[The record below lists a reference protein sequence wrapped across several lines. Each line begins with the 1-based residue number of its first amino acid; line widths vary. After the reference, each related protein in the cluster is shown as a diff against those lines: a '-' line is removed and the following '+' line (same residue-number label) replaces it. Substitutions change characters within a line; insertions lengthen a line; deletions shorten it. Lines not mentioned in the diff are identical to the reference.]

1 MVGLVSDDSMRAYTL
16 SKFRHPN
23 FKWKVQFWPNII
35 TLKYLCMIFES
46 IDILCCHMVVV
57 LKVEHLEVIHLS
69 SILKRWT
76 MLAKVHPRSPPVNEM
91 DNDMDRFVQYGSLS
105 SICNK
110 LSYYVS
116 DTSSSF
122 LEVKNEIE
130 NLTVTK
136 EELYKSNLNGKK
148 LAVDGATSPHQVRDP
163 NIVKTKR
170 NPGKVAAN
178 FQKRRRCSRCKRV
191 GHTI

>member
-1 MVGLVSDDSMRAYTL
+1 
-16 SKFRHPN
+16 
-23 FKWKVQFWPNII
+23 
-35 TLKYLCMIFES
+35 
-46 IDILCCHMVVV
+46 
-57 LKVEHLEVIHLS
+57 
-69 SILKRWT
+69 

-170 NPGKVAAN
+170 NPGKVASN
-178 FQKRRRCSRCKRV
+178 FQKRRRCSRCKRAMRAKHLWNDPSNMYIDFGALV
-191 GHTI
+191 NVLGFQQYEETITTPCEGGDPNNTPNENDMQPFGYSLIK